1 MEMARGCVD
10 ASCCDCWT
18 GGCGLDGC
26 FGQCADCLEAV
37 NPCMEL
43 VADSI
48 WILGSPLAFPIVFCF
63 NPDPENSEQSQ
74 GPGGGW
80 QLDMMGTPCR
90 RPFVCCAATA
100 CPCAAQWYARRQAL
114 QGDMTRYKL
123 WQGYHDGP
131 QCLARRCPS
140 APITIESGT
149 YGEQSCPHA
158 FLCLEVTCLGCIYS
172 PCCAHDVTRRL
183 VREERGLGKDPTEI
197 RLDKCVGFFGR
208 IMRYCC
214 ACAMY
219 VFNFTSFVNREER
232 RERDGGGKQQL
243 RTNEN
248 VIFPYMSLTVN
259 DSLLLLLFSHVRRC
273 TWCCSCLIGVCASD
287 SGGAQECSGE
297 AGRASRACF
306 SIARTLWRGIMS
318 TKVIAMGCMVAQQ
331 HHELTAGPEAPP
343 KQQKM
348 ER

>member
-1 MEMARGCVD
+1 MLLENKDPSKQSLVVLINNDKVTMDIARGCVD
-10 ASCCDCWT
+10 ASCCECWT
-18 GGCGLDGC
+18 GGCGLDAC

-37 NPCMEL
+37 NPCMEV
-43 VADSI
+43 VAEAI
-48 WILGSPLAFPIVFCF
+48 WILGSPLAFPIIFCF
-63 NPDPENSEQSQ
+63 NPDPENAEQSQ

-80 QLDMMGTPCR
+80 QLAMMGTPCR
-90 RPFVCCAATA
+90 RPLVCCAATA
-100 CPCAAQWYARRQAL
+100 CPCAAQWYARHQAL

-140 APITIESGT
+140 APLTIKSGT
-149 YGEQSCPHA
+149 YGEQKCPHA
-158 FLCLEVTCLGCIYS
+158 FLCLEVTCLGCVYS

-214 ACAMY
+214 MCAM
-219 VFNFTSFVNREER
+219 
-232 RERDGGGKQQL
+232 
-243 RTNEN
+243 
-248 VIFPYMSLTVN
+248 
-259 DSLLLLLFSHVRRC
+259 C
-273 TWCCSCLIGVCASD
+273 TWCTSCLIGVCAPD
-287 SGGAQECSGE
+287 SSGAQECSGE
-297 AGRASRACF
+297 AGRMSRACF

-343 KQQKM
+343 PKQQKM